1 MIYYSLYNKLYNITI
16 KHTIKKSNQNKMF
29 ILEHQI
35 INPTIY
41 IQNLLLIM
49 MILYL
54 SLIIL
59 KSICR
64 NNLTIPKN

>member
-16 KHTIKKSNQNKMF
+16 KHTIKKSNQNKMC

-35 INPTIY
+35 INHIIY

-49 MILYL
+49 MIRYL